1 MEFRVPRLSVML
13 RWLTGLWIVGW
24 TLYVTIW
31 DNARLASVEGMISA
45 LAALLVPAVLA
56 FGLSWGL
63 DRFSREQPTRGQA
76 NVGRRVSE

>member
-1 MEFRVPRLSVML
+1 VGIRVPRLAVTL

-31 DNARLASVEGMISA
+31 DNARLGSVEGMMTA
-45 LAALLVPAVLA
+45 LAALLVPAILA

-63 DRFSREQPTRGQA
+63 DRFFPAERGGGQGNA
-76 NVGRRVSE
+76 GRRVSE